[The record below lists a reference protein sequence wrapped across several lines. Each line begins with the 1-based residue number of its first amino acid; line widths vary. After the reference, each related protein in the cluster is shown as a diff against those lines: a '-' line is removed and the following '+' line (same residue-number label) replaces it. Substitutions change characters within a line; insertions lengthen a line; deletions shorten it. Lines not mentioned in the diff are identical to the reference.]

1 MGAEFLSRTKK
12 TIRKIIDNHR
22 VALATAHLFS
32 TIPGEKPR
40 IYLGTIS
47 SGVAVAAGESFIAEA
62 RKSGSVTLRRG
73 NDTVGTMDNPSMQV
87 VSSIQQSGGVAR
99 AIVQRV
105 HLVSGKVDVTL
116 C

>member
-1 MGAEFLSRTKK
+1 MGSEFLSRTKK
-12 TIRKIIDNHR
+12 TIRKTIDKHR
-22 VALATAHLFS
+22 VALATANLFS

-40 IYLGTIS
+40 VYLGTIS
-47 SGVAVAAGESFIAEA
+47 SDEAVAAGESFIVES
-62 RKSGSVTLRRG
+62 RKSGSVFLRRG
-73 NDTVGTMDNPSMQV
+73 NDTVGTVDNPSAQL
-87 VSSIQQSGGVAR
+87 VSSIEQSGGVAR

>member
-12 TIRKIIDNHR
+12 TIRKTIDNHR
-22 VALATAHLFS
+22 VALATANLFS
-32 TIPGEKPR
+32 TIPAEKSR
-40 IYLGTIS
+40 TYLGTIS
-47 SGVAVAAGESFIAEA
+47 SGVALAAGESFIVEA

-87 VSSIQQSGGVAR
+87 VSSIQQSSGVAR

-105 HLVSGKVDVTL
+105 HIVSGKVDVTL